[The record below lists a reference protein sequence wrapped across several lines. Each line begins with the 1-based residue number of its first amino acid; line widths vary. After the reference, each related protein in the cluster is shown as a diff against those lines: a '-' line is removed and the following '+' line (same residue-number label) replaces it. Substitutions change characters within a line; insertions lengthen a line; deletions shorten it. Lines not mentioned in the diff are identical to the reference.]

1 MTLWWAFWRKATS
14 MWIWMKAFSDYRV
27 THLKVTVSAYNHLLS
42 YATTVSEMSLNVFV
56 LLFAVVE
63 YRLNRSEDAFQELNK
78 KSASL
83 KRILSRIPDE
93 ISDRKTFL
101 ETIKYVSHQI
111 LFLSIP
117 RVRHM
122 FYSNRLHNFY
132 LQRDCKCHQKAA
144 WCRER
149 SGWFYTWDVRET
161 VGWTAKEGICQIFK
175 EIQYNT
181 ERILQRRTVSESIPR
196 QYFIIL
202 AYLIA
207 SILMNF

>member
-1 MTLWWAFWRKATS
+1 

-42 YATTVSEMSLNVFV
+42 YATTVSEFSLNVFV

-117 RVRHM
+117 RV
-122 FYSNRLHNFY
+122 
-132 LQRDCKCHQKAA
+132 
-144 WCRER
+144 
-149 SGWFYTWDVRET
+149 
-161 VGWTAKEGICQIFK
+161 
-175 EIQYNT
+175 
-181 ERILQRRTVSESIPR
+181 
-196 QYFIIL
+196 
-202 AYLIA
+202 
-207 SILMNF
+207 